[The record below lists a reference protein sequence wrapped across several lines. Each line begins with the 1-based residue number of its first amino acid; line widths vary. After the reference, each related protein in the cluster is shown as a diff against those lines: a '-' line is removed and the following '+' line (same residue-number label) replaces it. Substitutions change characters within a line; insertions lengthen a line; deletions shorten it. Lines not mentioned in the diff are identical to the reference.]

1 MSRHFE
7 LLKELDK
14 KGFQTPLSSDRGE
27 SDVNAFKTLEHKV
40 GLRTSSALSKL
51 VHRVFLGDD
60 NSRCVLFTG
69 AASGVGCSWIA
80 VHTAEALCAETSAS
94 VCLADIGGNLHW
106 MGRDF
111 QGSDEAADEPVEDD
125 PLYKSVR
132 RVGRNLWILPATDP
146 ATADATPWYQRLEES
161 LIQLRDKFEYVLLD
175 APQLGSIPP
184 LRAGTLLDGAVV
196 VLKAGHTPRLAVRR
210 AVDDLG
216 SIGIKILGT
225 VLNQRDYP
233 IPASVYKRL

>member
-14 KGFQTPLSSDRGE
+14 KNLQAPLSPDRGE
-27 SDVNAFKTLEHKV
+27 SDANALKTLELKV
-40 GLRTSSALSKL
+40 GLRTSGALSKL

-106 MGRDF
+106 TGQDF
-111 QGSDEAADEPVEDD
+111 QGSDERPDEPVEGG
-125 PLYKSVR
+125 PLYRSIR
-132 RVGRNLWILPATDP
+132 RVGRNLWILPATG
-146 ATADATPWYQRLEES
+146 ASADAMPWYQRLEES
-161 LIQLRDKFEYVLLD
+161 VIELRDTFEYVLLD
-175 APQLGSIPP
+175 TPPLGSNPP
-184 LRAGTLLDGAVV
+184 LRPGTLVDGAVV
-196 VLKAGHTPRLAVRR
+196 VLKAGHTPRPAVRR
-210 AVDDLG
+210 AVNDLG